1 MSSKS
6 EVNLFSPLVGSLFD
20 VGKLTIKAICD
31 CIGIKSYDF
40 KGLFRNM
47 KFKNADEV
55 YPHLYKKDENE
66 YFDIFKFS
74 IPVGMSIVDFE
85 KKADVFAQFFKVNK
99 NRLRFN
105 TDNGLA
111 VIKVMK
117 DTKINYDYSLD
128 MKRKDFK
135 IPLGRNVDDNSEVLW
150 DIVASR
156 NTHCYIAGSTGG
168 GKTVMLRLILTHLI
182 NSKGPGDV
190 QLLIQNTKYVDLK
203 MFKDARNTVVYNEG
217 RDGILKLLKDEIKE
231 MNRRYT
237 ILSKHDCDDIAEY
250 RKNVGK
256 MPYRFI
262 VIEEL
267 SSYKTNDD
275 GKTNRAFYSLLEDLA
290 ARGRGSGQILII
302 TTQLPSKDMLPNF
315 IKNNI
320 NTTIGLM
327 CKDAIRSEII
337 AGPDSGL
344 EKLKGNGHAK
354 LFPGEREFQG
364 YYISKELANEVVT
377 NNKKRGA

>member
-6 EVNLFSPLVGSLFD
+6 EPTLFSPLVTSLCD
-20 VGKLTIKAICD
+20 VIKTTVKLVCECLGVKH
-31 CIGIKSYDF
+31 YDF
-40 KGLFRNM
+40 KSLFRNM
-47 KFKNADEV
+47 KFKNDDEV
-55 YPHLYKKDENE
+55 YPQLSKRHENE
-66 YFDIFKFS
+66 YFDIFEFS

-85 KKADVFAQFFKVNK
+85 KKADAFAQFFKVEK

-105 TDNGLA
+105 TNRGLA
-111 VIKVMK
+111 VVKVMK
-117 DTKINYDYSLD
+117 DTKISYDYNLD

-135 IPLGRNVDDNSEVLW
+135 IPLGRDVEDNSEVLW
-150 DIVASR
+150 DITASR

-168 GKTVMLRLILTHLI
+168 GKTIMLRLILTHLI
-182 NSKGPGDV
+182 NSKGPADV

-217 RDGILKLLKDEIKE
+217 RDSMIKLLKDEIKE

-250 RKNVGK
+250 RQKVGK

-267 SSYKTNDD
+267 SSYKTDDD
-275 GKTNRAFYSLLEDLA
+275 GKTNRAFYSALEDLA
-290 ARGRGSGQILII
+290 ARGRGSGQILIL

-344 EKLKGNGHAK
+344 EKLKGNCHAK

-364 YYISKELANEVVT
+364 YYISKELANEVVA
-377 NNKKRGA
+377 NNKKKGV